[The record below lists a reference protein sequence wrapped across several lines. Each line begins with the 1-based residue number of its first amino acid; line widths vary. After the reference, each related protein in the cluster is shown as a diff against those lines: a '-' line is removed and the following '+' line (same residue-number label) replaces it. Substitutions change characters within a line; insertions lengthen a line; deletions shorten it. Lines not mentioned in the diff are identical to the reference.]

1 MSVIWNI
8 EFVSLHLSTGSNSTE
23 RDTFH
28 ISITCDHTR
37 QGHCYYTGCMPA
49 TSKVIF
55 KLKSTDDFVSWPT
68 MLVGPEVHPSS
79 LLCRNV
85 LGITCNLFNAP
96 LYWWQLTMSHCC
108 GYVDSC
114 PKYRWPHNHQCHA
127 WYRKQPLSFWDYNTQ
142 VKAHCMLT

>member
-68 MLVGPEVHPSS
+68 MLVSPDVHPSS
-79 LLCRNV
+79 ILCRNV
-85 LGITCNLFNAP
+85 LRITLFNAHRYNSDNYP
-96 LYWWQLTMSHCC
+96 CLIAVAMLIHVPNTGGHTIISVMHDIGNNYC
-108 GYVDSC
+108 
-114 PKYRWPHNHQCHA
+114 
-127 WYRKQPLSFWDYNTQ
+127 LSEIITH
-142 VKAHCMLT
+142 K